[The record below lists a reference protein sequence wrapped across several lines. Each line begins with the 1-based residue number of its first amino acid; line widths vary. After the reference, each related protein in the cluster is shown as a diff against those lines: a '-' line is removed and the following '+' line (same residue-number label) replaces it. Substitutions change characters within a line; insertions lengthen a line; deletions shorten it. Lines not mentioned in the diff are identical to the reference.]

1 VDQTDLS
8 MCSKLAVRASAASS
22 ESKLDWENA
31 SLAHFVVSR
40 KGQVLIA
47 NDLLIP
53 HLQAK

>member
-1 VDQTDLS
+1 